1 MNLPREKL
9 FLTFQS

>member
-9 FLTFQS
+9 FLTFVS